1 MFQNASRIVAV
12 LLGLLDQHLYLFHT
26 PSQRDESQGQSLSTA
41 YWWPI
46 APQYP
51 PSRGWHHP
59 SSFQEQPSIAQ
70 SDYIYYGM
78 EDNRSIQYVDLS
90 CRPVLWLNSTMRL
103 INCVR

>member
-12 LLGLLDQHLYLFHT
+12 LLGLLDQLVSLFHT

-41 YWWPI
+41 YWRPI
-46 APQYP
+46 APPYP

-70 SDYIYYGM
+70 SDDIYYGM
-78 EDNRSIQYVDLS
+78 EDKRSIHYVSLS
-90 CRPVLWLNSTMRL
+90 YGSMQP
-103 INCVR
+103 CV

>member
-12 LLGLLDQHLYLFHT
+12 LPRLLDQHVSLFHT
-26 PSQRDESQGQSLSTA
+26 PFQRDESQVQSLSTA
-41 YWWPI
+41 YWRPI

-51 PSRGWHHP
+51 QSRGWHHP

-78 EDNRSIQYVDLS
+78 EDNRSIQCVSLS
-90 CRPVLWLNSTMRL
+90 YDSIRL
-103 INCVR
+103 CV